1 MTPLFQTP
9 FRPFFL
15 ASTIYACVIIALW
28 AYFWVSPF
36 SWAPYGGVV
45 WWHGH
50 EMLFGFVAAIVVG
63 FLLTAVRNWTGV
75 TAASGRSLVGLFT
88 TWVIGRL
95 LIIMGGDLSPILVF
109 FGDQL
114 FLILSAVAV
123 TLPVLKVKQ
132 WRNLIFLP
140 ILLTLAVLNGVSHY
154 SILNNNGDQAMTALH
169 ATIIVFIL
177 IVAIM
182 GGRVIPLFT
191 ANKMGLKTLPA
202 IKWLEF
208 LCLSLIVLLVPIAFV
223 GFDHVPGEFLAGI
236 CFLAAFAHCWRLSR
250 WGGARCVH
258 IPLLW
263 SLHLSYCFIP
273 IGLVVLALNS
283 LNYVESYSP
292 ALHLW
297 TVGTISSMILAMIAR
312 VTLGHTGRA
321 LIVPKSLG
329 FAFAL
334 ILIAALVRGFI
345 PILFPQWSVWGIV
358 AASAGWLVAY
368 GIFIVYFSPMLVSAR
383 IDGRPG

>member
-1 MTPLFQTP
+1 
-9 FRPFFL
+9 
-15 ASTIYACVIIALW
+15 
-28 AYFWVSPF
+28 
-36 SWAPYGGVV
+36 
-45 WWHGH
+45 
-50 EMLFGFVAAIVVG
+50 MLFGFVAAIVVG

-75 TAASGRSLVGLFT
+75 TAVSGRSLIGLFAA
-88 TWVIGRL
+88 WVIGRL

-140 ILLTLAVLNGVSHY
+140 ILLTLAALNGVSHY
-154 SILNNNGDQAMTALH
+154 AILNNNGDQAMAALH
-169 ATIIVFIL
+169 TTIIVFIL
-177 IVAIM
+177 VVAIM

-191 ANKMGLKTLPA
+191 ANKMGFKKLPA

-208 LCLSLIVLLVPIAFV
+208 LCLSLIVLLVPAAFI
-223 GFDHVPGEFLAGI
+223 GFDRVPGELLAGG

-258 IPLLW
+258 VPLLW

-283 LNYVESYSP
+283 LDYVQSYSP
-292 ALHLW
+292 TLHLW
-297 TVGTISSMILAMIAR
+297 TVGTISSMILAMISR
-312 VTLGHTGRA
+312 VTLGHTGRT
-321 LIVPKSLG
+321 LTVPKSLG

-334 ILIAALVRGFI
+334 ILIAALLRGFI
-345 PILFPQWSVWGIV
+345 PILFPQWSVWGIA
-358 AASAGWLVAY
+358 AASTGWLVAY
-368 GIFIVYFSPMLVSAR
+368 GIFIVYFSPMLVAAR